1 MTYFVLSPFEVF
13 SEEEL
18 KKKTKEDI
26 SDRKCLAVVF
36 DCQDYKDFERKY
48 FGKD

>member
-1 MTYFVLSPFEVF
+1 MTYFVLAPFDVL

-18 KKKTKEDI
+18 KKKDKKEL
-26 SDRKCLAVVF
+26 SGRKCLAVVF